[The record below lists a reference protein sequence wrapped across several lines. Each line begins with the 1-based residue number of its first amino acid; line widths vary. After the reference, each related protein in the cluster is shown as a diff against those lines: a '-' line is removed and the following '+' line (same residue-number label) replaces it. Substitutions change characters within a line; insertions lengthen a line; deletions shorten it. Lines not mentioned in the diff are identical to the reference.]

1 MKRKVGVSDI
11 SKMKMLIIMY
21 LLQNTYKG
29 KENNKFFCSKEISFL
44 RSTFIGNCNV
54 KDSQCMVF
62 YMYVHILN
70 SYDHVTDL
78 SDMFCDFE
86 TISECQK

>member
-44 RSTFIGNCNV
+44 RSNM

-62 YMYVHILN
+62 YMYVHVLN